1 MRDDGGMNDA
11 AVDRHIETL
20 RSMSRDGGP
29 LAAGS
34 ARASVRNREWFTQ
47 AGRPTPERRR
57 LHRALLEEAWGQFP
71 QAEQG
76 RRALVL
82 AGPPGAGKSSIRK
95 AVLGAENDA
104 YVTVNSDNFKVKLMK
119 QAERDGSFE
128 SFFKGP
134 ELRAL
139 EATGERLF
147 PMELASL
154 VHEESS
160 MLARQFR
167 NQVLDSGMNIVVD
180 GVLAGQRSAVGL
192 GEQLQAAGFEI
203 AVVDVEVP
211 FEVSEQAIRV
221 RWQGAHERAV
231 AGEETLGGRWVPSE
245 FARDVFDGP
254 DQRSRPEAVAAD
266 LARTNPNVLAYQV
279 WRRQGAVEP
288 ATCDVD
294 MRRAS
299 FGSPLV
305 DLRSAQALAAD
316 PEALE
321 ATRVAM
327 GGRVEPLVEQLR
339 AGRGDGLFSGRAAAS
354 TRQRDEGLER

>member
-1 MRDDGGMNDA
+1 M
-11 AVDRHIETL
+11 
-20 RSMSRDGGP
+20 
-29 LAAGS
+29 
-34 ARASVRNREWFTQ
+34 
-47 AGRPTPERRR
+47 
-57 LHRALLEEAWGQFP
+57 
-71 QAEQG
+71 
-76 RRALVL
+76 L

-104 YVTVNSDNFKVKLMK
+104 YVTVNSDDFKVKLME

-167 NQVLDSGMNIVVD
+167 NQVMDSGMNIVVD
-180 GVLAGQRSAVGL
+180 GVLAGQRSAIGL
-192 GEQLQAAGFEI
+192 GEQLRGAGYEV

-231 AGEETLGGRWVPSE
+231 AGKETLGGR
-245 FARDVFDGP
+245 
-254 DQRSRPEAVAAD
+254 
-266 LARTNPNVLAYQV
+266 
-279 WRRQGAVEP
+279 
-288 ATCDVD
+288 
-294 MRRAS
+294 
-299 FGSPLV
+299 
-305 DLRSAQALAAD
+305 
-316 PEALE
+316 
-321 ATRVAM
+321 
-327 GGRVEPLVEQLR
+327 
-339 AGRGDGLFSGRAAAS
+339 
-354 TRQRDEGLER
+354 